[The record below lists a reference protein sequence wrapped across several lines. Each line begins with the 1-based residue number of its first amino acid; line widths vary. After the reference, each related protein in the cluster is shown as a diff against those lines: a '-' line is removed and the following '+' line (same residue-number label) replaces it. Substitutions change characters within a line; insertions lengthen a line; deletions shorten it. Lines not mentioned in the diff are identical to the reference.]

1 MRALSEVDPVAAGL
15 RPRLLGDPSGM
26 QLTVMDRGA
35 TWLSCRVP
43 LADGSHREVLLD
55 CATRAPRSGF
65 MGATIGRYANRI
77 ARGRISRN
85 ERSWALSLGP
95 NERHQLHGGPGGFHT
110 RDWHLLEHR
119 SDRIRWEL
127 VSPEGDQ
134 GFPGVMKVSLSIQLS
149 GEGVIDWICRATV
162 SESCPIAIT
171 NHAYFNLD
179 GHGRVLDHRLMIA
192 ASHFAPIDAELIP
205 LTRLRPTANS
215 DFDFS
220 TATRLSARW
229 LDSDQQLLAGGY
241 DHGFLL
247 ERQCGPGLA
256 PAALL
261 ESSDGALSME
271 ISTTAPALQVYTGQ
285 HLEGVLD
292 AKGARL
298 PACAGVALEP
308 GFIADS
314 PNRAAWPQPSCWV
327 APNQTYEHK
336 IRYSFHTRAPR

>member
-1 MRALSEVDPVAAGL
+1 MVGL
-15 RPRLLGDPSGM
+15 RPRLISDLSGM

-43 LADGSHREVLLD
+43 LADGRHREVLLD
-55 CATRAPRSGF
+55 CATRAQRAGF

-77 ARGRISRN
+77 AGGRIRRDTRN
-85 ERSWALSLGP
+85 WALSVGP

-110 RDWHLLEHR
+110 RDWHLLEHQ

-127 VSPEGDQ
+127 VSSDGDQ
-134 GFPGVMKVSLSIQLS
+134 GFPGAMKVCLSIRLP
-149 GEGVIDWICRATV
+149 GAGVIDWICRATV
-162 SESCPIAIT
+162 SDWCPIAIT

-179 GHGRVLDHRLMIA
+179 GQGRVLDHRMTIA
-192 ASHFAPIDAELIP
+192 ANLFAPIDSELIP
-205 LTRLRPTANS
+205 LKRLQPMAGS

-220 TATRLSARW
+220 NGMRLSTRW
-229 LDSDQQLLAGGY
+229 LDSHQQRLAGGY

-247 ERQCGPGLA
+247 QRECASGQT

-261 ESSDGALSME
+261 ESSDGVLSLE

-285 HLEGVLD
+285 HLQGVLD
-292 AKGARL
+292 ANGARL
-298 PACAGVALEP
+298 PACAGIALEP

-314 PNRAAWPQPSCWV
+314 PNRVEWPQPSCWV
-327 APNQTYEHK
+327 APNQTYEHR
-336 IRYSFHTRAPR
+336 IRYSFRTLAAR

>member
-1 MRALSEVDPVAAGL
+1 
-15 RPRLLGDPSGM
+15 M

-43 LADGSHREVLLD
+43 LVDGSHRDVLLV
-55 CATRAPRSGF
+55 CATRDQRPGF
-65 MGATIGRYANRI
+65 MGATVGRYANRI
-77 ARGRISRN
+77 AEGRIGRNARKWKLSRDPG
-85 ERSWALSLGP
+85 EP
-95 NERHQLHGGPGGFHT
+95 HQLHGGPGGFHT

-119 SDRIRWEL
+119 SDQVRWEL

-134 GFPGVMKVSLSIQLS
+134 GFPGAMSVRLSIHLPGS
-149 GEGVIDWICRATV
+149 GVIDWICRATV
-162 SESCPIAIT
+162 SDWCPVAIT

-179 GHGRVLDHRLMIA
+179 GRGQVLDHRLMVA
-192 ASHFAPIDAELIP
+192 ASLFAPIDAEFIP
-205 LTRLRPTANS
+205 LTRLQPTAGS

-220 TATRLSARW
+220 TGTRLSARW
-229 LDSDQQLLAGGY
+229 LDSDQQRLAGGY
-241 DHGFLL
+241 DHGLL
-247 ERQCGPGLA
+247 LRRECGRGQT

-261 ESSDGALSME
+261 ESSDGALSLE

-292 AKGARL
+292 ANGARL

-314 PNRAAWPQPSCWV
+314 PNRVEWPQPSCWV
-327 APNQTYEHK
+327 APNQTYEHR
-336 IRYSFHTRAPR
+336 IRYRFRTRAPR